1 MRSALGAVL
10 VCLLWFLWFPTRS
23 LGTRE
28 ENPRTRT
35 TTRTIEDMSRSGA
48 IRGHTR
54 GHLRHDPTPAQVW
67 DQPDPLPSAAARRAR
82 GSTRWG
88 NPESPKLLLRDSR
101 EAGAS
106 EIVRSQAVYVLT
118 ERDEAGPHRPCVGGA
133 TDWPLPGASCQSQLS
148 HRGKPGGG
156 GALALRPYFN
166 SSPGDA
172 MAQSRRARRGRG
184 VSEAARGGRR
194 ALGALPPNP
203 QELSLYGHRHPH
215 AAQMAEMPEA
225 PMR

>member
-1 MRSALGAVL
+1 MSPSRVLAYHVEPDIQTWHPAASMTLECGGPSSSVSSPSSSIRLPATSGVNAKRPCGRALMPSL
-10 VCLLWFLWFPTRS
+10 VPLVPKLP
-23 LGTRE
+23 LG
-28 ENPRTRT
+28 NQ
-35 TTRTIEDMSRSGA
+35 G
-48 IRGHTR
+48 
-54 GHLRHDPTPAQVW
+54 
-67 DQPDPLPSAAARRAR
+67 
-82 GSTRWG
+82 
-88 NPESPKLLLRDSR
+88 SPKLLLRDSR

-106 EIVRSQAVYVLT
+106 QIVRSQAVYVLT